1 MRVIVFDIMP
11 CMEPHRSRDSI
22 GSQGF
27 ERRQFCTCTLH
38 RVKGKGVKR
47 LFICKNNKIYK
58 FCFIQKKRSFFTYKR
73 WPNFLYHPESDFPRK
88 GQIPTGQLQ
97 HGNVAEERFTNG
109 LGKMENSMVH
119 GNRFIQTED

>member
-1 MRVIVFDIMP
+1 V
-11 CMEPHRSRDSI
+11 HASS
-22 GSQGF
+22 S
-27 ERRQFCTCTLH
+27 
-38 RVKGKGVKR
+38 KGEGGETIIYLQTV
-47 LFICKNNKIYK
+47 NNKIYK